1 MKGFGWG
8 SGRRRCKIGMP
19 CGETCI
25 SRRLKCVLDL
35 PKMVAKVV
43 PKAVSAIKGRFGRK
57 KAAEPPIAAAPP
69 LATPPAKTTSGPKG
83 PKGPKDLP
91 TKGPKKQPV
100 PEQIGQ
106 PQVAPKGQPAPAVST
121 AKPTE
126 KPSLLSRARELPGKV
141 SGKLREAATSI
152 ANRFGIGKPKERPEP
167 GQAAS
172 GKPTPA
178 TREEK
183 RVEALGKASKLRA
196 GFDKGQLDISPD
208 PRDTNNRYSKER
220 ERLIRVYRE
229 VEKAKTRVAN
239 SNLSDATKGKLLADL
254 DKASK
259 DAKANLAQA
268 AKMEKL
274 SWSQSLKAYMK
285 NPAVRE
291 EDKKILSALI
301 RVRSPF
307 LSAQFEARSQGQS
320 DKEFRDFFDKKPG
333 AKPPESIPGV
343 KELVKT
349 PPKGKSEKPVPP
361 PPKPIP
367 PTPKPP
373 SELPPSGGR
382 GGGRGGG
389 YGGYGGGGGGGRE
402 RPYSKVEESVAST
415 VRKIV
420 EAIARIFSKL
430 TGRDGDTDAIEKN
443 ARRLARLLPK
453 EQRAKMEK
461 LLDKKFPKK
470 PSIPDKGPKDAAEL
484 AQAAG
489 KIMAKYDKSLRSAA
503 SVARR
508 GATLLNELTTRI
520 EQAPDD
526 ATKNRLTAAYNRAYG
541 RYASA
546 SVKLDA
552 IMDNIRGDM
561 LKTSLTND
569 EVNGLVRGVRFNLQ
583 DRAGAGQA
591 RGQVREFVR
600 MFNGLGFSEVAGEG
614 KNGVGRSV
622 NSITVQNGLDRAHA
636 EPSKGRITL
645 RPGSGFSNKQDN
657 FHEMAH
663 ILEAQ
668 RPWLRGMLE
677 QWRDSRA
684 FSREDISNYLTGA
697 NGKPMS
703 ASGYVVGANGQ
714 QIPLVRLNKLLG
726 DMYQRD
732 ELAVADNFLNPYMG
746 KVYRH
751 GMGTEILSVAVQHFA
766 DPAKMSQLYLAHPEL
781 FETVVGL
788 AAP

>member
-1 MKGFGWG
+1 
-8 SGRRRCKIGMP
+8 
-19 CGETCI
+19 
-25 SRRLKCVLDL
+25 
-35 PKMVAKVV
+35 
-43 PKAVSAIKGRFGRK
+43 
-57 KAAEPPIAAAPP
+57 
-69 LATPPAKTTSGPKG
+69 
-83 PKGPKDLP
+83 
-91 TKGPKKQPV
+91 
-100 PEQIGQ
+100 
-106 PQVAPKGQPAPAVST
+106 
-121 AKPTE
+121 
-126 KPSLLSRARELPGKV
+126 LLSRAKELPGKV

-152 ANRFGIGKPKERPEP
+152 ANRFGIGKPKEQPAP
-167 GQAAS
+167 AQ
-172 GKPTPA
+172 PTPPA
-178 TREEK
+178 PKPAGQPQSREER

-196 GFDKGQLDISPD
+196 GFDKGQLDISSD
-208 PRDTNNRYSKER
+208 PRVIDNRYSKER

-229 VEKAKTRVAN
+229 VEKAKARVT
-239 SNLSDATKGKLLADL
+239 SGNLPDAAKSKLLADL
-254 DKASK
+254 DKASN

-274 SWSQSLKAYMK
+274 SWSQSLKSYMK
-285 NPAVRE
+285 NPAISEV
-291 EDKKILSALI
+291 DKKILSTTI
-301 RVRSPF
+301 RANSPF

-320 DKEFRDFFDKKPG
+320 DKEFRNFFQGKPG

-349 PPKGKSEKPVPP
+349 SPKGKPEKPITPP
-361 PPKPIP
+361 PAPIP

-373 SELPPSGGR
+373 SELPPAGGR
-382 GGGRGGG
+382 GGGYGRGGGGG
-389 YGGYGGGGGGGRE
+389 YGGYGGGGGE

-443 ARRLARLLPK
+443 ARRLAKLLPK

-489 KIMAKYDKSLRSAA
+489 KIMAKHDKSLRSAA

-508 GATLLNELTTRI
+508 GATLLNELNTRI
-520 EQAPDD
+520 EQAPDA

-546 SVKLDA
+546 SLKLDA

-645 RPGSGFSNKQDN
+645 RPGSGFMNKQDN

-663 ILEAQ
+663 MLEAQ

-684 FSREDISNYLTGA
+684 FSRDDISNYLTGA

-714 QIPLVRLNKLLG
+714 QIPLVRLNKLTG
-726 DMYQRD
+726 GMYQRD

-766 DPAKMSQLYLAHPEL
+766 DPMRMSQLYLAHPEL

-788 AAP
+788 AAS